1 MRSITGNRP
10 SFKSQSSLGASSKPK
25 VVVKNIFNDSLE
37 KTNTLSP
44 DSFRYD
50 PDGTGLKSTQELNI
64 DYSSY
69 ENHTFFNSA
78 RAKVDASFNSIINDF
93 PFDKER
99 SSIELFL
106 DKLTGYEKYVYDL
119 FPKNVGY
126 LNFSGSNSPY
136 AGSYVTVR
144 DGKSLNFP
152 TLNTTD
158 YGKSVLDPNGSG
170 IAFEMQL
177 FLPSDVNDNQVV
189 FQRLSSVAGITFAI
203 SQSSSTTVA
212 TGVFLISS
220 GNNDAY
226 IVASGSI
233 DKGAFN
239 HICVQTIDEDGAK
252 KAAVYINSLLMYT
265 SSDSQDF
272 GSLIFNGQSLHIGS
286 GSTHA
291 SIDYQFTPRQTFSGS
306 IDEFRYHKKQVT
318 ADYISKYQKTEIY
331 SGSEGLALYFRFNE
345 PSGSYPGNSV
355 VLDYSGNQLHSYINN
370 FNVNLRSTGSII
382 QPITYENIDLSPI
395 LFANH
400 DQVSQLNSSLLSDAA
415 SFDND
420 NPNFILKLIPPHYF
434 VVGAQ
439 SQGFNSIDQ
448 NLGNPY
454 TADSI
459 PGTGRLN
466 KPQEMLAFLLIYAK
480 FFDEIKLFMDYFS
493 NINMVDLSD
502 EGLGINKF
510 LPYISR
516 YYGFDLPDMFT
527 NTTPD
532 QFFYGQGLE
541 DNYSYSKLSL
551 KEVRHQIWRRILA
564 NLSDFI
570 TTKGTRTAIRSAFLS
585 TGIIPESFFNIREFG
600 GPSVKNLKN
609 LRQQTQETSALVDMS
624 GSLTSSPGAQDSQG
638 FFSNVPHFTSG
649 YLSGS
654 RVEPGVPNIAGNFV
668 LVGTSSVS
676 NNQNDGLMTSGSF
689 SIETL
694 VKFKPNLTHRNEQ
707 SLIRLQSTGSISLT
721 LASQACLLNVVYK
734 HDEQTNLGDLHLYT
748 RPSTEA
754 AASRLDLTINDINLF
769 NGEKWYIAAGRTRG
783 DLTSSLSSSYFL
795 RCGYL
800 EDKTSFSYFT
810 TASYFSETITGNSAN
825 DAFQNIS
832 ANYNKSGSFLVIGS
846 QSLDTAS
853 PLFLNAYG
861 SDLVTTF
868 DGQFSQVRFWSK
880 DLTETE
886 SLEHLRNYASRGVED
901 PRFNFNFDT
910 ESTGTFERLRIDATA
925 DQGTTGSSV
934 TGGFVLFDF
943 SQNNLHLTGSG
954 FENNK
959 LILKNDLFQINR
971 ISPNIDLL
979 QTDDKVR
986 VRSLSDYSMTD
997 DVAAPAP
1004 VYELGPEYAIN
1015 DDNRLSIEYSPY
1027 KALNE
1032 DIIGLLG
1039 DTQFL
1044 DDALGQTSLVYDEI
1058 YPDLEKLSKVYFE
1071 RLLSPVD
1078 SRRCLELFKWFDSSL
1093 TMLIEQLLPRKTRFL
1108 GINYVIESHVLERNR
1123 YRYPVDRMYLLNER
1137 PQTNMSLYLTAL
1149 NAVLKRY

>member
-1 MRSITGNRP
+1 MRSITGNKP
-10 SFKSQSSLGASSKPK
+10 SFKSQSSLGTSSKPK
-25 VVVKNIFNDSLE
+25 VVVKNVYNDKLE
-37 KTNTLSP
+37 KINTLSP

-64 DYSSY
+64 DYTSF

-78 RAKVDASFNSIINDF
+78 RAKVDASFESIINEF

-106 DKLTGYEKYVYDL
+106 DTLTGYEKYVYDL

-126 LNFSGSNSPY
+126 LKFSGSNAPY
-136 AGSYVTVR
+136 AGSYITVR

-158 YGKSVLDPNGSG
+158 YGKAVLDPDNAEFS
-170 IAFEMQL
+170 FEMQL
-177 FLPSDVNDNQVV
+177 FLPSETNNNQVV
-189 FQRLSSVAGITFAI
+189 FQRLSSIAGITFAI
-203 SQSSSTTVA
+203 SQSSSTTTA
-212 TGVFLISS
+212 KGVFLISS

-226 IVASGSI
+226 VVASGSI

-252 KAAVYINSLLMYT
+252 KAAIYVNSLLLYT
-265 SSDSQDF
+265 SSDAQDF
-272 GSLIFNGQSLHIGS
+272 GKFLFNGQSLFIGS
-286 GSTHA
+286 GSSHT
-291 SIDYQFTPRQTFSGS
+291 SIDYQFTPQQTFSGS
-306 IDEFRYHKKQVT
+306 IDEFRYHKKQLT
-318 ADYISKYQKTEIY
+318 SDIIKKYQQTEIY
-331 SGSEGLALYFRFNE
+331 SGSSDLALYFRFNE
-345 PSGSYPGNSV
+345 PSGSYSGNTV
-355 VLDYSGNQLHSYINN
+355 VLDYSGNQLHSYISN
-370 FNVNLRSTGSII
+370 FNVDLRNTGSVN
-382 QPITYENIDLSPI
+382 QPVTYENVELSPI

-400 DQVSQLNSSLLSDAA
+400 DQVSHLNTTLLQDAE
-415 SFDND
+415 SYDND
-420 NPNFILKLIPPHYF
+420 NPNFILKLIPSHYF
-434 VVGAQ
+434 TVGSQA
-439 SQGFNSIDQ
+439 QGFNSIDQ

-459 PGTGRLN
+459 PGTGKLN

-480 FFDEIKLFMDYFS
+480 YFDEIKLFMDYFS

-516 YYGFDLPDMFT
+516 YYGFELPDLFT

-541 DNYSYSKLSL
+541 DDYSYSRLSL
-551 KEVRHQIWRRILA
+551 KQVRHQIWRRILA
-564 NLSDFI
+564 NLGDFI

-585 TGIIPESFFNIREFG
+585 TGIIPENFFNIREFG

-609 LRQQTQETSALVDMS
+609 LRQQTQESSVLVDMS
-624 GSLTSSPGAQDSQG
+624 GSLTSLPGTIDAQG
-638 FFSNVPHFTSG
+638 FFSNIPHFTSG

-654 RVEPGVPNIAGNFV
+654 RVEPGTPDIAGNFV
-668 LVGTSSVS
+668 LAGTSNISDDV
-676 NNQNDGLMTSGSF
+676 NDGLMTSGSF

-694 VKFKPNLTHRNEQ
+694 VKFRPNVVHRNEQ
-707 SLIRLQSTGSISLT
+707 SLIRLQTTGSTSLT
-721 LASQACLLNVVYK
+721 LASQACLLNIVYK
-734 HDEQTNLGDLHLYT
+734 HDDQTKLGDLHLYT
-748 RPSTEA
+748 RPSTESG
-754 AASRLDLTINDINLF
+754 ASRLDLTINGINLF
-769 NGEKWYIAAGRTRG
+769 NGEKWYISAGRTRG

-800 EDKTSFSYFT
+800 EDKTSFTYFT
-810 TASYFSETITGNSAN
+810 TSSYFSETVAGIAAN
-825 DAFQNIS
+825 DALQNIS
-832 ANYNKSGSFLVIGS
+832 TNYNASGTFLAIGS

-861 SDLVTTF
+861 SDLITTF
-868 DGQFSQVRFWSK
+868 DGQFGQTRFWSK
-880 DLTETE
+880 SLTETE

-925 DQGTTGSSV
+925 DQGTTGSDS
-934 TGGFVLFDF
+934 TGKFILFDF

-959 LILKNDLFQINR
+959 VILKNDLFQINR

-986 VRSLSDYSMTD
+986 VRSLSDYSLTD
-997 DVAAPAP
+997 DISAPAP
-1004 VYELGPEYAIN
+1004 VYDLGPEYAIN

>member
-1 MRSITGNRP
+1 
-10 SFKSQSSLGASSKPK
+10 
-25 VVVKNIFNDSLE
+25 
-37 KTNTLSP
+37 
-44 DSFRYD
+44 
-50 PDGTGLKSTQELNI
+50 
-64 DYSSY
+64 
-69 ENHTFFNSA
+69 
-78 RAKVDASFNSIINDF
+78 
-93 PFDKER
+93 
-99 SSIELFL
+99 
-106 DKLTGYEKYVYDL
+106 
-119 FPKNVGY
+119 
-126 LNFSGSNSPY
+126 
-136 AGSYVTVR
+136 
-144 DGKSLNFP
+144 
-152 TLNTTD
+152 
-158 YGKSVLDPNGSG
+158 
-170 IAFEMQL
+170 
-177 FLPSDVNDNQVV
+177 
-189 FQRLSSVAGITFAI
+189 
-203 SQSSSTTVA
+203 
-212 TGVFLISS
+212 
-220 GNNDAY
+220 
-226 IVASGSI
+226 
-233 DKGAFN
+233 
-239 HICVQTIDEDGAK
+239 
-252 KAAVYINSLLMYT
+252 
-265 SSDSQDF
+265 
-272 GSLIFNGQSLHIGS
+272 
-286 GSTHA
+286 
-291 SIDYQFTPRQTFSGS
+291 
-306 IDEFRYHKKQVT
+306 
-318 ADYISKYQKTEIY
+318 
-331 SGSEGLALYFRFNE
+331 
-345 PSGSYPGNSV
+345 
-355 VLDYSGNQLHSYINN
+355 
-370 FNVNLRSTGSII
+370 
-382 QPITYENIDLSPI
+382 
-395 LFANH
+395 
-400 DQVSQLNSSLLSDAA
+400 
-415 SFDND
+415 
-420 NPNFILKLIPPHYF
+420 
-434 VVGAQ
+434 
-439 SQGFNSIDQ
+439 
-448 NLGNPY
+448 
-454 TADSI
+454 
-459 PGTGRLN
+459 
-466 KPQEMLAFLLIYAK
+466 
-480 FFDEIKLFMDYFS
+480 
-493 NINMVDLSD
+493 
-502 EGLGINKF
+502 
-510 LPYISR
+510 
-516 YYGFDLPDMFT
+516 
-527 NTTPD
+527 
-532 QFFYGQGLE
+532 
-541 DNYSYSKLSL
+541 
-551 KEVRHQIWRRILA
+551 
-564 NLSDFI
+564 
-570 TTKGTRTAIRSAFLS
+570 
-585 TGIIPESFFNIREFG
+585 
-600 GPSVKNLKN
+600 
-609 LRQQTQETSALVDMS
+609 
-624 GSLTSSPGAQDSQG
+624 
-638 FFSNVPHFTSG
+638 
-649 YLSGS
+649 
-654 RVEPGVPNIAGNFV
+654 VPNIAGNFV